1 VARQALPST
10 PNETASQ
17 ADAFLARLDAFRSR
31 TRTAAI
37 PINDLWMSVSVAAGA
52 WFAVRECVI
61 AILGFPVALWGRIN
75 HWIPITL
82 ARWVGRATS
91 TNPDEPA
98 MHTLVSGLV
107 FVLAFYLLA
116 ALFIGHHHGAIW
128 AVAYLASLPSARS
141 TWSIDRAIRRARAY
155 LSMRRDPTLRAS
167 LRAVA
172 SDLRAEARRLDA
184 ALR

>member
-1 VARQALPST
+1 
-10 PNETASQ
+10 
-17 ADAFLARLDAFRSR
+17 
-31 TRTAAI
+31 
-37 PINDLWMSVSVAAGA
+37 M
-52 WFAVRECVI
+52 I

-128 AVAYLASLPSARS
+128 AVAYLASLPPSASFDFWLSDR
-141 TWSIDRAIRRARAY
+141 IRRAIRRARAY

-167 LRAVA
+167 LRAEA